1 MNVPKTMPAVVQ
13 YALEKGACELRE
25 VPVPEIGPQDV
36 LLQTAAVGVCGSDVH
51 QYYNTHSWAVNV
63 PVILGHEFSGIVVE
77 AGAEVRNFK
86 PGDRV
91 VSETAAVVDP
101 DSPFTRSGRPFLDP
115 SRKGFGY
122 GVDGA
127 MAAYVRVP
135 ERCLHRVPDG
145 LDMVRAALAEP
156 CCVAYHA
163 AVERSPIKP
172 GDVVVVIGPGPIGLL
187 CAQLAKLRGA
197 GEVVVVGLRSDAARL
212 ELARRHWA
220 THTFASDEDDV
231 AQALREMGD
240 GYGADVVIDAAGA
253 SIALKDALTWV
264 RPGGHIT
271 KVGWGPQP
279 MNFSLDPLVQKAAA
293 LVGSFSHTWSIWER
307 VLYLMRKGALDPMPL
322 VGRTAPLAEW
332 RSCFEAMHSGRI
344 AKAVLLPNG
353 PVDP

>member
-1 MNVPKTMPAVVQ
+1 MSARQTMPAVVH

-25 VPVPEIGPQDV
+25 VPVPQIGPHDV

-51 QYYNTHSWAVNV
+51 QYYNTHSWTVNV
-63 PVILGHEFSGIVVE
+63 PVVLGHEFSGVVV
-77 AGAEVRNFK
+77 AVGAEVRGFR

-127 MAAYVRVP
+127 MAPYVRVP
-135 ERCLHRVPDG
+135 ERCLHRVPEG

-163 AVERSPIKP
+163 VAERSPIKP
-172 GDVVVVIGPGPIGLL
+172 GDVVIVIGPGPIGLL
-187 CAQLAKLRGA
+187 CAQIAALRGA
-197 GEVVVVGLRSDAARL
+197 GEVIVVGRKADGARL

-220 THTFASDEDDV
+220 TRTFVSEEVDV
-231 AQALREMGD
+231 ALALREIGD

-253 SIALKDALTWV
+253 STALKDAVTWV

-279 MNFSLDPLVQKAAA
+279 MNFSLDPLVQKAAT

-307 VLYLMRKGALDPMPL
+307 VLWLMRSGKLDPSPL
-322 VGRTAPLAEW
+322 VGRTASLSEW
-332 RSCFEAMHSGRI
+332 ESCFEDMHSGRI
-344 AKAVLLPNG
+344 CKAVLLPNG
-353 PVDP
+353 PVAS